1 MGKHKHGNRK
11 RYLCNVDVPLSRST
25 ASVLKSSTGDNV
37 IPPAPTSILKP
48 TTSTS
53 TRAPQNQ
60 QPPST
65 TAAASS
71 EASKYKQPELHTTLG
86 LSKRIETV
94 KKIEPQPITSMGQL
108 TPNSK
113 KRVNTQITKQLNHQY
128 DQSVFKKLAPV
139 NVNDTV
145 LLPAP
150 GSRTAASASSKSKY
164 LFKDKKDP
172 EPTLSDYLRPIP
184 RFTIDFVPHIPTPHL
199 GRVTAGDSWNNFHN
213 IEYVQRIMEEH

>member
-25 ASVLKSSTGDNV
+25 ASVLKSSTGDNLL
-37 IPPAPTSILKP
+37 PAAPKSILKP
-48 TTSTS
+48 TTSAAARS
-53 TRAPQNQ
+53 AQNQ
-60 QPPST
+60 PAPST
-65 TAAASS
+65 TAPSSS
-71 EASKYKQPELHTTLG
+71 EATKYKQPELHTTLG

-94 KKIEPQPITSMGQL
+94 KKLEPQPITSMGQL

-150 GSRTAASASSKSKY
+150 GSRTAAASSKSKY

-184 RFTIDFVPHIPTPHL
+184 RFTIDFVPHISTPQL
-199 GRVTAGDSWNNFHN
+199 MRVTAGDSWNNFHN

>member
-11 RYLCNVDVPLSRST
+11 RYLCNVDVPLSRSS

-37 IPPAPTSILKP
+37 LPPPLKSILKP
-48 TTSTS
+48 PAATARPSQPQVGSSTS
-53 TRAPQNQ
+53 
-60 QPPST
+60 
-65 TAAASS
+65 AAASTS
-71 EASKYKQPELHTTLG
+71 EPTKYKQPELHTMLG

-94 KKIEPQPITSMGQL
+94 KKIEPQPITNIGQL
-108 TPNSK
+108 TPSSK
-113 KRVNTQITKQLNHQY
+113 KRVNAQITKQLNHQY
-128 DQSVFKKLAPV
+128 DQAVFKKLAPV

-150 GSRTAASASSKSKY
+150 GSRTAASTKSKY

-184 RFTIDFVPHIPTPHL
+184 RFTVDVVPNVPTPHL
-199 GRVTAGDSWNNFHN
+199 GRVTTGDSWNNFHN
-213 IEYVQRIMEEH
+213 IEYVLRIMEEH